1 MSNNNPDTI
10 RQTLMHT
17 CAWCNRRIEPDEE
30 AFGFGAKASS
40 QTDLRGKE
48 GEFISLDLALA
59 QKTVVAMVVPEGSPA
74 KEAGYDLM
82 FVTCSQACA
91 EDLKQA
97 LELEMDVFEDYS

>member
-1 MSNNNPDTI
+1 M
-10 RQTLMHT
+10 RT
-17 CAWCNRRIEPDEE
+17 CAWCTRRIEPNEE
-30 AFGFGAKASS
+30 KFGFGARASS
-40 QTDLRGKE
+40 QTNLDGKE

-91 EDLKQA
+91 EELKHA
-97 LELEMDVFEDYS
+97 LQLEMDVFEDYK